1 MKFVLSI
8 LIINHLCFLGF
19 EYAITSML
27 NDQISSSSASSYAK
41 LYVILVFPVQLL
53 LELTFFIAMLYQAFI
68 VFKWRANG
76 TLWIG
81 FIATFLM
88 VIF

>member
-27 NDQISSSSASSYAK
+27 NDQISASSYAK